1 MNLVVH
7 VEGQTEERFVDA
19 LLAPHLGNRGYSAVR
34 AGFVGGMQGGITS
47 WTVAQRDIVNHL
59 EEDPLCIATTMVDYY
74 GLPATGG
81 SRWPGRAQASELP
94 FTEKA
99 PAIEDALLAS
109 VLERMGAAFDGR
121 RFVPYVMMH
130 EFEAL
135 LFSDCDAF
143 ARAVS
148 LYGRS
153 TRDFNGFETHST
165 ARKRSTTLPPPHH
178 PSGSKRSCPA
188 IRSRSWERSPR
199 RRSGS
204 RRCVRRVPTLG
215 SGSRVWNG
223 CR

>member
-1 MNLVVH
+1 
-7 VEGQTEERFVDA
+7 
-19 LLAPHLGNRGYSAVR
+19 
-34 AGFVGGMQGGITS
+34 MQGGITS

-59 EEDPLCIATTMVDYY
+59 EEDPLCIATTMVDYD

-143 ARAVS
+143 ARGIS
-148 LYGRS
+148 LRTLN
-153 TRDFNGFETHST
+153 TRLQRIRDAFDSPEEIDDSPTT
-165 ARKRSTTLPPPHH
+165 AP
-178 PSGSKRSCPA
+178 SKRIEALVPGYQKPVMGTLAAQEIGLQTMREACPHFGQWIA
-188 IRSRSWERSPR
+188 RLERLP
-199 RRSGS
+199 
-204 RRCVRRVPTLG
+204 VEMEI
-215 SGSRVWNG
+215 
-223 CR
+223 